1 MSDSAKT
8 ATSLEPHEQ
17 TARGPVLYLL
27 AGALVWL
34 LVGLVL
40 TCLASLKLHVS
51 GFLPFAWA
59 ATGRLQAA
67 ANNVLLLGAA
77 AQGGL
82 GIALWLLAHLGK
94 THLANWGSAV
104 LGTAMWNLALTAGVP
119 ALLLGGSTG
128 IPGLELPGSLGLIIL
143 VGYLLIGANGVAA
156 IATCKRGGYVPAQW
170 FILGAVL
177 WFAWIYGTS
186 LVTTVFFPGR
196 GVLTALSAGW
206 FTQGSF
212 WLFLAPLALAALHH
226 YLPELTGNPL
236 RSPELVPLAFWSL
249 ALFGGWTAAAGLVGG
264 PLPAWVITVSVAAG
278 VLLAIPV
285 LLVAVNLL
293 RPFGSGSTAGRF
305 AQISLLAFVFGGL
318 GKALTSLRCANQVL
332 HFTRFEVALN
342 ELLLFGFVF
351 GAFFAAAYALVPKL
365 VGCRLPNCALANAH
379 VALSAWGLVVAVA
392 AYGIGGCKQGWALN
406 FTSADLVSINADLK
420 LLLRLHTAGL
430 AVFLLGQAAFA
441 ANLVL
446 LTVSFVLPVGRTL
459 VAEVIGGSAPA
470 PAK

>member
-8 ATSLEPHEQ
+8 ATPLEPHEQ
-17 TARGPVLYLL
+17 TARGLVLYLL
-27 AGALVWL
+27 AGALIWL
-34 LVGLVL
+34 LVGLTL
-40 TCLASLKLHVS
+40 TCLASLKLHAPS
-51 GFLPFAWA
+51 CLPFAWA
-59 ATGRLQAA
+59 TTGRLQAA

-82 GIALWLLAHLGK
+82 GIALWLVAHLGK
-94 THLANWGSAV
+94 TSLACWGSAV
-104 LGTAMWNLALTAGVP
+104 LGTAVWNLALTAGVP

-128 IPGLELPGSLGLIIL
+128 VPGLELPGSLGLIIL
-143 VGYLLIGANGVAA
+143 VGYLLVGANGVAA
-156 IATCKRGGYVPAQW
+156 IANCKRGGYAPAQW
-170 FILGAVL
+170 FILGALL

-212 WLFLAPLALAALHH
+212 WLFLVPLALAALYH
-226 YLPELTGNPL
+226 YLPELTGNPI
-236 RSPELVPLAFWSL
+236 RSAELAPLAFWSL

-285 LLVAVNLL
+285 LLVTVNLL
-293 RPFGSGSTAGRF
+293 SPFGLNSTAGKF
-305 AQISLLAFVFGGL
+305 AQFSLLAFLFGGL
-318 GKALTSLRCANQVL
+318 GKALTSLRCANELL
-332 HFTRFEVALN
+332 HFTRFEAALN
-342 ELLLFGFVF
+342 ELLLFGFVL
-351 GAFFAAAYALVPKL
+351 GAVFAAAYALVPKL
-365 VGCRLPNCALANAH
+365 VGRRLPNCALANAH
-379 VALSAWGLVVAVA
+379 VALSALGLLIAVA
-392 AYGIGGCKQGWALN
+392 AYAIGGWKQGWALN
-406 FTSADLVSINADLK
+406 FTAGDLVSINAELK
-420 LLLRLHTAGL
+420 PFLRLHTTGM
-430 AVFLLGQAAFA
+430 AVFLLGQIAFA

-459 VAEVIGGSAPA
+459 VTEVITGSAPA